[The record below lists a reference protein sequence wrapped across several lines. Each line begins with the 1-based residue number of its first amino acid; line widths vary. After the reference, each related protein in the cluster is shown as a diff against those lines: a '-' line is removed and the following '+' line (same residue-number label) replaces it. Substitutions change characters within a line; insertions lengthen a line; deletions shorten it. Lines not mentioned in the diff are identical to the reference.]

1 MSDFKD
7 FDEAYEEI
15 SQKTLDFKVAGKQY
29 SVSAQLPASVVL
41 NQISALDATGRV
53 DSSKIGEFL
62 ASILGEEILDDMLA
76 NKVSWKQLEEILNWL
91 MIEYNVVPDPNAEPV
106 EDDGDDN
113 PK

>member
-1 MSDFKD
+1 M
-7 FDEAYEEI
+7 
-15 SQKTLDFKVAGKQY
+15 
-29 SVSAQLPASVVL
+29 VL

-53 DSSKIGEFL
+53 KDSSKIGEFL
-62 ASILGEEILDDMLA
+62 ASILGEEILEDMLA

-106 EDDGDDN
+106 EEEGDDT